1 MIVTYT
7 ASVVINCTLYLLS
20 IGQFWN
26 VPVIAFGPVE
36 IANDEIDVPFVVTV
50 THPLGSHRSFV
61 ADLFPHTWDR
71 AEKPCLYA
79 GNSQGGG
86 PVGSSVIEGKY
97 FEYEVTDGI
106 FGSEFI
112 YNRLEMR
119 TCESLQAQ

>member
-1 MIVTYT
+1 MVT
-7 ASVVINCTLYLLS
+7 

-26 VPVIAFGPVE
+26 IPVTATGPIMPSPNNVSV
-36 IANDEIDVPFVVTV
+36 IYSITV
-50 THPLGSHRSFV
+50 DPPEAEARTFV
-61 ADLFPHTWDR
+61 ADLIGRTWDR
-71 AEKPCLYA
+71 TPKPCLYA

-119 TCESLQAQ
+119 SCESLQAQ